1 MSCREATGISHSV
14 SSIRRSSDIEHR
26 PCPDPAFFRAELEL
40 VVRDGLHEMR
50 RSAPEA
56 LYGGVQTVARQLERG
71 DRLGHEILGFCQ
83 DDQFVEPVG
92 QERCPLRRAKRD
104 LMTGGIPARGLV
116 EELGER
122 GESCGEELGL
132 LGALEREL
140 ELRGVLDPS
149 DTPLCLCRGGI
160 PCQDPRSHPPVS
172 PSTGGRITTGHGGC
186 CAHC

>member
-1 MSCREATGISHSV
+1 MARAKPMIPGTVAMFASCSSERSASIAAKSSRSAKRRAGTRMSCREATGISHSV

-132 LGALEREL
+132 LGGLEREL
-140 ELRGVLDPS
+140 ELPGVLD
-149 DTPLCLCRGGI
+149 
-160 PCQDPRSHPPVS
+160 
-172 PSTGGRITTGHGGC
+172 
-186 CAHC
+186 